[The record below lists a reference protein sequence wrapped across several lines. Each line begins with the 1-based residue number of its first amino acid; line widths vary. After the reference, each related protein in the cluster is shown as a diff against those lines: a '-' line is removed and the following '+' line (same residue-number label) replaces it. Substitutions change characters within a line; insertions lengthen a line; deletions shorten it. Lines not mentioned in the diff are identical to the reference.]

1 MDMTGP
7 VVVVGPLAFD
17 DVHAPAGHRAG
28 LLGGSGAYAS
38 LAAAKYGEVM
48 LVSIA
53 GSDLDDATLAP
64 LRNANVDLAGLER
77 TAGRTLRWSAMYSED
92 FAQSTVRNTDL
103 GVVSGWRPRIPDAA
117 ADAGYL
123 FLANTDPTVQRA
135 ALDQLRPDHVVVD
148 TMEEW
153 IRERRSA
160 LGAVIAR
167 ATIVS
172 LNGPELTLLTGERD
186 LVVAANAILAQGPR
200 AVIAKRGARG
210 AALLTRNGAFNVPAY
225 PAVVLDPTGAGDAL
239 AGAFIARLARTGR
252 DDEPALHD
260 ALVAGVAAASL
271 AVETFGISGL
281 ARASRPDL
289 DARAAWLSGRAGTIP
304 AAALYESR

>member
-7 VVVVGPLAFD
+7 VVVVGPLALD
-17 DVHAPAGHRAG
+17 DVHAPGGHRTG
-28 LLGGSGAYAS
+28 PLGGSGAYAS
-38 LAAAKYGEVM
+38 LAAAKHGAVT

-64 LRNANVDLAGLER
+64 LRSANVDLAGLER
-77 TAGRTLRWSAMYSED
+77 AAGRTLRWSGTYTAD
-92 FAQSTVRNTDL
+92 FAESTVRNTDL
-103 GVVSGWRPRIPDAA
+103 GVVRGWRPRIPDAA

-148 TMEEW
+148 SMEQW
-153 IRERRSA
+153 ITERRSA
-160 LGAVIAR
+160 LAAVIAR

-172 LNGPELTLLTGERD
+172 LNRPELTLLTGERD
-186 LVVAANAILAQGPR
+186 LVAAAHVILAQGPR
-200 AVIAKRGARG
+200 AVIAKRGAQG
-210 AALLTRNGAFNVPAY
+210 AAMLTRNGVFNVPAY

-239 AGAFIARLARTGR
+239 AGAFSARLARTGR

-260 ALVAGVAAASL
+260 ALVAGVAAASF
-271 AVETFGISGL
+271 AVETFGIAGL
-281 ARASRPDL
+281 AGASRQDL
-289 DARAAWLSGRAGTIP
+289 DARAAWLNGRAGTIRP
-304 AAALYESR
+304 DALYESR